1 MNEKEGEIIS
11 TSFKYTYKKVAYKK
25 KEFIKQ
31 RFFFWFEWGGR
42 GGVGRREEYMQA
54 LGDVRL
60 TLNAPEIGVAFLID
74 ATIGGRAPL

>member
-11 TSFKYTYKKVAYKK
+11 TSLKYTYKKVAYKK

-31 RFFFWFEWGGR
+31 RFFFWFEG
-42 GGVGRREEYMQA
+42 EEYMQA